1 MEPLGVARRQPR
13 LRVTRERVERT
24 RHRLARSE
32 AALLLTIRPL
42 LRVHHLVRARRFG
55 RTLALSYEREVHE
68 LKQPQ
73 PALLQE
79 AVAAPQPTV
88 VGRLGQPSQE
98 RFTCRLVL
106 QQCAAREALGARKE

>member
-1 MEPLGVARRQPR
+1 M
-13 LRVTRERVERT
+13 
-24 RHRLARSE
+24 
-32 AALLLTIRPL
+32 
-42 LRVHHLVRARRFG
+42 
-55 RTLALSYEREVHE
+55 HE
-68 LKQPQ
+68 LQQPQ